1 MYRQIMVMML
11 CDLDRL
17 YIEGVNYS
25 VQPNNEIWYT
35 TTDNNK
41 SDNAAVLNNYGGDRD
56 IKILAHVFENGIWK
70 VKADRPIQRIPENY
84 IRYAPTIVSISLPKL
99 VFHLGAWSMGFAR
112 RSRESQNL
120 RAIIFNG
127 QTPTSFNSGFPPMTA
142 GNIDIY
148 VPMGERKT
156 FMSCGILAQNTT
168 NRVLEWGE
176 EEVEISDPTARQ
188 VLRER
193 LGRLSLNTIRSIERM
208 PAANKTLTGGL
219 FVGSTEL
226 RSFEELKFFTGL
238 KYLIRDFYNC
248 PNLGGTIT
256 IPDSV
261 KEIIGASIFRTQL
274 IGVEFLAQNFKWGH
288 GSIWECKKLEWVKMH
303 SVEVPQKSSPNNQ
316 YLFDFAIGNNT
327 WELYVPDASVEK
339 YRADHNFQNLGDRIR
354 PMSEF
359 KG

>member
-1 MYRQIMVMML
+1 MMRS
-11 CDLDRL
+11 DLDRL
-17 YIEGVNYS
+17 CVEGVNYS

-35 TTDNNK
+35 TIDNNK
-41 SDNAAVLNNYGGDRD
+41 VDAAAVLTNYGGDSATR
-56 IKILAHVFENGIWK
+56 ILAHVFENGLWK

-112 RSRESQNL
+112 RLKESPNL
-120 RAIIFNG
+120 RTIIFNG
-127 QTPTSFNSGFPPMTA
+127 QTPTSFNSSYLPMTA

-148 VPMGERKT
+148 VPRGERNT

-193 LGRLSLNTIRSIERM
+193 LGRLSLNTIRAVEIM
-208 PAANKTLTGGL
+208 PNGDKRPLGKL

-226 RSFEELKFFTGL
+226 KSFEEIKYFTSLKL
-238 KYLIRDFYNC
+238 LDRDFYNC
-248 PNLGGTIT
+248 PNLGGVMT
-256 IPDSV
+256 IPASV
-261 KEIIGASIFRTQL
+261 MTIIGASFFNTRL
-274 IGVEFLAQNFKWGH
+274 IGIEFLAQSFKWGH
-288 GSIWECKKLEWVKMH
+288 GAIWRCKELKWVKMH
-303 SVEVPQKSSPNNQ
+303 SVEVPQKKTANDQ
-316 YLFDFAIGNNT
+316 YRFDFAITNDN
-327 WELYVPDASVEK
+327 WKLYVPDESVEK
-339 YRADHNFQNLGDRIR
+339 YRADHNFQNLDDRIR